1 MIRAGVRRNYEPIS
15 KTYAKLLDVGYLIHH
30 IEQSFGP
37 T

>member
-1 MIRAGVRRNYEPIS
+1 MTCASVRRNSAPIS
-15 KTYAKLLDVGYLIHH
+15 KTFAKLLDVGYLIQH